1 MKILADFFAGGGGV
15 STGMEMALGRS
26 PDFAVNHCQA
36 ALAMHAANHPETE
49 HLLEDVFKVDL
60 RGRCAGREA
69 DLMWFS
75 PDCRHFSKAKGGQ
88 PRSRSVRGLAWSA
101 VRAAEQV
108 RPRCIIL
115 ENVEEFRTWGPLGE
129 DGQPCPRRAGLTYR
143 QFIGRLKG
151 LGYQVEDRILCAAD
165 YGAPTTRRR
174 LFLVAR
180 RDGPPQWPA
189 PTHVDP
195 KRRDLF
201 SAALPA
207 WRSAAECIDWSI
219 PCPSIFE
226 RKRPLADATCRR
238 IAAGI
243 MRYVVNDPKPFIV
256 QVNHSG
262 DGNRDRSLD
271 VPMPTITA
279 KHGFGLVTPTVVAI
293 DNQSSG
299 GSNWPGSQPLTTI
312 TCEARHALVTAFL
325 AKHYGGVV
333 GHGVQQPLGTVTTVD
348 HHSLVTAHITK
359 FYGTSE
365 AGADLRHPMPTVT
378 ATGQHLG
385 EVRAFLVKYYGT
397 GAGAELRSPLDTVT
411 CRDRFGLVT
420 VHGEPY
426 AIVDIGLRMLSP
438 RELARA
444 QGFPEDYILVGTQ
457 AEQVAR
463 IGNSVPPPLAAAVI
477 GANCERQFRQVA
489 G

>member
-1 MKILADFFAGGGGV
+1 MKLLADFFAGGGGV

-207 WRSAAECIDWSI
+207 WKSAAECIDWSI

-256 QVNHSG
+256 PAAPRGEGEKAQ
-262 DGNRDRSLD
+262 L
-271 VPMPTITA
+271 A
-279 KHGFGLVTPTVVAI
+279 A
-293 DNQSSG
+293 
-299 GSNWPGSQPLTTI
+299 
-312 TCEARHALVTAFL
+312 AFL

-333 GHGVQQPLGTVTTVD
+333 GHRPDQALGTVTCVD
-348 HHSLVTAHITK
+348 HHSLVTAHLTK

-365 AGADLRHPMPTVT
+365 AGADLAQPMPTVT

-385 EVRAFLVKYYGT
+385 VVHAFLVSYYGN
-397 GAGAELRSPLDTVT
+397 GAPISAQDPLDTVT

-444 QGFPEDYILVGTQ
+444 QGFPDDYILVGTQ

-477 GANCERQFRQVA
+477 GANCPPICREVA